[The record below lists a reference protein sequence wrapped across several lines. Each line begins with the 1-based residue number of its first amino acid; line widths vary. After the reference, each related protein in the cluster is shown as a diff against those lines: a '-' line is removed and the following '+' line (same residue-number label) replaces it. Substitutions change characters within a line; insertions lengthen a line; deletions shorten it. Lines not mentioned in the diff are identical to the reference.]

1 MGYVTREMID
11 RAKKMDLLTYLQTYE
26 PQELVHFGGNTYC
39 TREHDSL
46 KISNGKWC
54 WFSRGIGGKTAL
66 DYLIKV
72 KELPFTE
79 AVERIVGRAAERPS
93 VFHARAQP
101 EKPKTLLLPP
111 KSNSNTRVIA
121 YLKSRGI
128 DGGLIEQCIRSGQLY
143 ESLPYHNTVFVG
155 MDRNGT
161 PRYACLRGIGTDFKG
176 EATGSD
182 KRFSFA
188 LPATG
193 ESRMLCVFESAID
206 LLSYATMAQ
215 AGGLSWRSQ
224 HAQNDEATRLRDFDG
239 WKERGIYVRKNETGI
254 SILEAGDSYVTE
266 DGRTGYYYNVK
277 KVFDISQT
285 DAKRQRQP
293 QVHYDDRLLLSALIA
308 KRPVPIEMADSVQNG
323 AVYDYERKTIF
334 VQRGMDGQD
343 LFRSVSLALA
353 RAEMAQQENS
363 TPQADAFKSYCVS
376 YMLCRKYGVDTQ
388 GYDFSRLPD
397 ELKNAEPQTIRGELT
412 DIRDTLQTMTGKMAR
427 TLEQSRTAAQ
437 KETGKER

>member
-143 ESLPYHNTVFVG
+143 ESLPYHNAVFVG

-206 LLSYATMAQ
+206 LLSYATLAKMEGRDWHKLNLVSLSGVYSPNRETEKSKVPVTLKNLLEKNKNINRIVLHFDNDI
-215 AGGLSWRSQ
+215 AGRKAANALKIKLKDRYEVVDDPPKCGKDV
-224 HAQNDEATRLRDFDG
+224 NDFLCI
-239 WKERGIYVRKNETGI
+239 KLGISKKNER
-254 SILEAGDSYVTE
+254 S
-266 DGRTGYYYNVK
+266 
-277 KVFDISQT
+277 F
-285 DAKRQRQP
+285 
-293 QVHYDDRLLLSALIA
+293 
-308 KRPVPIEMADSVQNG
+308 
-323 AVYDYERKTIF
+323 ER
-334 VQRGMDGQD
+334 
-343 LFRSVSLALA
+343 
-353 RAEMAQQENS
+353 
-363 TPQADAFKSYCVS
+363 
-376 YMLCRKYGVDTQ
+376 
-388 GYDFSRLPD
+388 
-397 ELKNAEPQTIRGELT
+397 
-412 DIRDTLQTMTGKMAR
+412 
-427 TLEQSRTAAQ
+427 
-437 KETGKER
+437 

>member
-1 MGYVTREMID
+1 MGYVTKEMID
-11 RAKKMDLLTYLQTYE
+11 RAKEMDLLTYLQTYE
-26 PQELVHFGGNTYC
+26 PQELVHFGGSTYC

-111 KSNSNTRVIA
+111 ESNSNTRVIA

-143 ESLPYHNTVFVG
+143 ESLPYHNAVFVG

-224 HAQNDEATRLRDFDG
+224 H
-239 WKERGIYVRKNETGI
+239 
-254 SILEAGDSYVTE
+254 
-266 DGRTGYYYNVK
+266 
-277 KVFDISQT
+277 
-285 DAKRQRQP
+285 
-293 QVHYDDRLLLSALIA
+293 LLSLA
-308 KRPVPIEMADSVQNG
+308 G
-323 AVYDYERKTIF
+323 VYK
-334 VQRGMDGQD
+334 
-343 LFRSVSLALA
+343 
-353 RAEMAQQENS
+353 
-363 TPQADAFKSYCVS
+363 P
-376 YMLCRKYGVDTQ
+376 
-388 GYDFSRLPD
+388 
-397 ELKNAEPQTIRGELT
+397 
-412 DIRDTLQTMTGKMAR
+412 
-427 TLEQSRTAAQ
+427 Q
-437 KETGKER
+437 KETQERRLPLALTQYLKDHAEIKTICLCLDNDMTGRSATEAIRQQLAERYEVASAFPRQGKDYNDWLCIRMGLQPAKENPMTERSFAR